1 MDDHHE
7 DVHQNDGPRQ
17 RHNPQFREREVYEY
31 QVHQPKQ
38 DGLITNN
45 CLIVGIVL
53 IAFALVIVVSL
64 VLGVWL
70 YQCNRIVIKMAGI
83 EVEFASCQKQLNEK
97 KLLLENEQKKMENLK
112 KRPEK

>member
-1 MDDHHE
+1 MNDHHE
-7 DVHQNDGPRQ
+7 DVHQINGPRQ
-17 RHNPQFREREVYEY
+17 RHHPQFQGREVYEY
-31 QVHQPKQ
+31 HQAHQPKQ

-70 YQCNRIVIKMAGI
+70 YQCNRTVIEMAGI
-83 EVEFASCQKQLNEK
+83 KIELANTQDQLNEK
-97 KLLLENEQKKMENLK
+97 KLLFEKN
-112 KRPEK
+112 KRR